1 MQEKPVLS
9 YNINTG
15 LYVVNERFLEQ
26 IPQNTFVDMTELIKD
41 CIKNKQKVGIY
52 LIEEEQWLDTGQM
65 EELEKTYTALKLNG

>member
-1 MQEKPVLS
+1 MS

-15 LYVVNERFLEQ
+15 LYVINERFLEM
-26 IPQNTFVDMTELIKD
+26 IPQDTFVDMTELVSN
-41 CIKNKQKVGIY
+41 CIKKKEKVGIY